1 MNNLQQ
7 VQAFIN
13 VSYSQF
19 DLAGSPTVLAVN
31 TKNGAKIYFIWQDEN
46 EDLYC
51 INDIQRCQISPVPH
65 ESFSDFMEA
74 LDYLNSL

>member
-1 MNNLQQ
+1 MNNLQK
-7 VQAFIN
+7 VQDIID
-13 VSYSQF
+13 VYYSYY
-19 DLAGSPTVLAVN
+19 DLVGNPTALAVN

-51 INDIQRCQISPVPH
+51 VNDIQRGVISPVPS

-74 LDYLNSL
+74 KAYLDSL